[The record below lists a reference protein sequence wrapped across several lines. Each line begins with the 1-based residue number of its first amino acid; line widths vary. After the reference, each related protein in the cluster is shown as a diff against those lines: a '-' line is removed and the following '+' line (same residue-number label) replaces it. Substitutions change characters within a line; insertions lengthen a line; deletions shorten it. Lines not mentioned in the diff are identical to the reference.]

1 MRNSVS
7 RYAVLGS
14 PVAHSK
20 SPRIHAAFAAETNQ
34 QLDYTAV
41 EVTGENFNA
50 FAEDFFAKG
59 GAGLNITVPH
69 KEKAFKISN
78 SCSERAM
85 LAKAVNTLL
94 LDKDKRIYGDNTDG
108 IGLLRDLQNNHE
120 LSINNKNILI
130 LGAGGAVRGALDR
143 AARIVG
149 ERVLSVGDAVLVEIA
164 AWIFWIAEI
173 VDVHDLMAASAERK
187 RDDKSE
193 A

>member
-69 KEKAFKISN
+69 KEKAFKISIFHWICKNLRIMLLVSN
-78 SCSERAM
+78 SIQDFLFEDHH
-85 LAKAVNTLL
+85 LL
-94 LDKDKRIYGDNTDG
+94 
-108 IGLLRDLQNNHE
+108 Q
-120 LSINNKNILI
+120 
-130 LGAGGAVRGALDR
+130 
-143 AARIVG
+143 
-149 ERVLSVGDAVLVEIA
+149 
-164 AWIFWIAEI
+164 
-173 VDVHDLMAASAERK
+173 
-187 RDDKSE
+187 
-193 A
+193 